1 MPSSGVDPGVVHQ
14 DVDRSAERLRGLLD
28 RADDRFGHRR
38 IGRHRNHAPAAG
50 ARDIVGGLPQRIF
63 GARHHGDVAALARQ
77 FVRDGASDAEAC
89 AGDESP
95 PAFDEEIHVN
105 SP

>member
-1 MPSSGVDPGVVHQ
+1 MSIGPPSCLH
-14 DVDRSAERLRGLLD
+14 GLLD
-28 RADDRFGHRR
+28 RVGDLFGHRR
-38 IGRHRNHAPAAG
+38 IGRHRDHAPVG
-50 ARDIVGGLPQRIF
+50 DARDFVGGLPQRIG

-77 FVRDGASDAEAC
+77 FFGDGASDAEAC

-95 PAFDEEIHVN
+95 LAFDQEIHVN